1 MKGRDCKILRE
12 VVSCFYPRSV
22 SSQASAVDSLV
33 EMMQKLQ
40 LKD

>member
-1 MKGRDCKILRE
+1 MKERDFKILRE
-12 VVSCFYPRSV
+12 VVSCFYTCSV
-22 SSQASAVDSLV
+22 SFQSSAVNSLV

>member
-1 MKGRDCKILRE
+1 MKERDCKIPRE
-12 VVSCFYPRSV
+12 EVSRFYPRSV
-22 SSQASAVDSLV
+22 SSQASAVNSLV